1 MPTPV
6 RTSLPRPLILLLGVL
21 LLANLAQALFTE
33 LLYDEAYYWYYA
45 QSPAWGYFDHPPM
58 VAWIIGPGL
67 SLFGNELG
75 VRLVGCAM
83 GIGTLLLIWALTDRP
98 DKTQYWREF
107 LVWALSI
114 PLMHAY
120 GFLSLPDTPLL
131 FFTALF
137 LLLYRHFLNQPGYA
151 TAMALGVVMASLM
164 YSKYHAALVILFV
177 LLSNLSLLKNRFAWV
192 ALGVSL
198 LCYAP
203 HLVWLYE
210 NDFISIRFHLFER
223 PNQPYR
229 FTKFTLGFL
238 LNLVALF
245 GLTFPWVGRTVFRF
259 RASDRFGRALG
270 FVTWGVLLFFFLS
283 SFQRRVQTQWLIVI
297 CVPVAVLVFQ
307 KLIDDPA
314 TRKWLWRAGLANLVI
329 LFGLR
334 VGLVYEPLFPVR
346 FETHGNKRWT
356 ANLAAVAGD
365 APVVFENSYR
375 NASMYSFYSGKP
387 SLSLNN
393 AYYRKNQ
400 YSIDGSEA
408 QAQGQRVFYVPRS
421 RKETAFHYLDAHGEK
436 RYGFF
441 IDPFASLRK
450 LEAGLASPHP
460 LEVGH
465 TYAFWVRNPYD
476 RDVDLSALRFGV
488 AYLDAY
494 KRLQEI
500 RPLREKAPE
509 ATGVVHPG
517 DTLYLNIL
525 LPPPGGEA
533 PAYARAII
541 SEYGLPWGLNGSAQP
556 MKP

>member
-1 MPTPV
+1 MK
-6 RTSLPRPLILLLGVL
+6 TSFPRPLILLLGALFLV
-21 LLANLAQALFTE
+21 NLAQAFFTE

-45 QSPAWGYFDHPPM
+45 QSPDWGYFDHPPM
-58 VAWIIGPGL
+58 VAWMIGPGL
-67 SLFGNELG
+67 SLFNNELG
-75 VRLVGCAM
+75 VRLVGCLM
-83 GIGTLLLIWALTDRP
+83 GIGTLLLIWAMTNRAE
-98 DKTQYWREF
+98 KTGFWKEF
-107 LVWALSI
+107 LVWTGSI

-137 LLLYRHFLNQPGYA
+137 LLLYRNFLQRPGYA
-151 TAMALGVVMASLM
+151 IAIALGVVMASLM

-192 ALGVSL
+192 ALAVSL

-210 NDFISIRFHLFER
+210 YDFISIRFHLFER

-238 LNLVALF
+238 LNLLALF
-245 GLTFPWVGRTVFRF
+245 GLTFPWVSRTVFRF
-259 RASDRFGRALG
+259 RPGDRFERALW
-270 FVTWGVLLFFFLS
+270 FVALGVLLFFFLS

-297 CVPVAVLVFQ
+297 CIPVAVLVFQ
-307 KLIDDPA
+307 KLIDDPG

-334 VGLVYEPLFPVR
+334 VGLMYEPLFPVR

-387 SLSLNN
+387 AISLNN

-400 YSIDGSEA
+400 YSIDDSESRV
-408 QAQGQRVFYVPRS
+408 QGKQIFYVPRT
-421 RKETAFHYLDAHGEK
+421 RKQTPFHYLDAEGEK

-441 IDPFASLRK
+441 ISPFASLRK
-450 LEAGLASPHP
+450 LEAGFASPLP
-460 LEVGH
+460 LEAGKDY
-465 TYAFWVRNPYD
+465 TFWVHNPYD
-476 RDVDLSALRFGV
+476 RDVDLTGLRFGV
-488 AYLDAY
+488 GYLDAY
-494 KRLQEI
+494 KRLNEI
-500 RPLREKAPE
+500 RPLQEKAPAE
-509 ATGVVHPG
+509 TGLVHPG
-517 DTLYLNIL
+517 DTLFLNIH

-533 PAYARAII
+533 PVFARAVI